1 MRRVKL
7 AVYGVLTVVVVAIIV
22 GAVFSLFFDL
32 NGLKPTLAEA
42 AREETGR
49 DLVIDGDIT
58 VSLFPRPR
66 ATATGIHLSNVE
78 GGSEPDAVTIDV
90 ASVQLS
96 WLPLLGGTLDV
107 RQIHA
112 RGVRVLVEQGIGGK
126 SSLALEPQS
135 SAEGS
140 AEPFSYPDIIDIRD
154 IAVVRRDGAGDAVYE
169 VQRLTLEP
177 NGIGGPTN
185 VGFEANLNGETV
197 TGQGV
202 LGDLDS
208 LGGPADFPVLLT
220 VEAGGA
226 TVRIDGALQALDR
239 EPALAFQVGVTGASL
254 AGLSRLAGADLPA
267 TNRYELTATV
277 AGTLERLAV
286 DDVAFRS
293 NGFDLAG
300 SARIDLAG
308 ARPMISADLAASELD
323 LTRFLAADGPAG
335 EVRAA
340 ESEGAMLG
348 DGPLPFGFTRQLD
361 ADLRFSAASI
371 EALGLSLTEAA
382 LDVRSRA
389 GLIEISRLA
398 ARLPSG
404 ALEASGQVDAR
415 LDEASL
421 SLDANVTGL
430 DVAGVLEALNLPAR
444 SERRASAAVSVVTR
458 GAMRRE
464 VADNLTATVQL
475 SELEIALEDS
485 ASLVLNDANVR
496 FDGRDRPVAVA
507 ARGTVRGETVRIS
520 GRFDPLSAYRH
531 GEPYAFQ
538 ATAESADA
546 RMRLEAD
553 MRAAMIEG
561 LAVRV
566 AVEGQRLSG
575 MSRLTG
581 LDLPEVGPY
590 RLSGLLAFDEGAVSL
605 REAEIDIA
613 GSDLRGDVVVT
624 FGAGL
629 PGLTADLRSDRIDL
643 AALSPTADT
652 ALAERIAAEGG
663 AEGVPVTGDDAS
675 SLLNDR
681 PLDLGPLFGITADL
695 KLAVASL
702 ENGGMT
708 LNDVAMRVVSDGKV
722 LRLDNLSAAADG
734 RQARLSGTL
743 RWTGQEAEIS
753 AEAQV
758 NGIDVDPFLAESGL
772 GRRVDMGPLD
782 VSMSLSSNGNSRRSL
797 FDNATFEVA
806 ANDFR
811 LDLRTDDVVPHDPL
825 ALDTLTLAAKGPA
838 SPVTLTAQGTF
849 GTEALE
855 IKARLEP
862 LARLRLM
869 EPVPLDV
876 SIATPTS
883 HVRISGTAPDRRQP
897 AELDFNVSAEGRIIR
912 EIAAVAGLALNPDG
926 PWRIAG
932 MVRVGGDRIALRDAT
947 ARIGTSDVAGS
958 FSAETGAGTA
968 RIEVVA
974 RSSRLAIAD
983 FLPPPDEPDVA
994 PAAASSGPLFDPAPF
1009 DLAALRGLDLTVALD
1024 VASFAG
1030 RSVEGT
1036 GLKLNARARDGIVTL
1051 DTLSATVGEGPVSA
1065 TGRLDASGDRAEA
1078 ELAMAGGPF
1087 DLGALLLEFGS
1098 SAGSK
1103 NVINLPVDMDVRI
1116 RSAGASAHDLAAAA
1130 EGKISLI
1137 GGKGYIQQRS
1147 FRFLDQGLL
1156 RELAPW
1162 AGEQRD
1168 RTEVNCFVSRFDVAQ
1183 GVATSR
1189 ALLLDAEF
1197 LSVSGR
1203 GSVDLG
1209 AETLNMTLTPRPKE
1223 VRLLDL
1229 AVPIAVTGPIADP
1242 KFAPTTAGTAK
1253 KVATT
1258 LGILVNPLVLLV
1270 PVIEGVTAEKNPCV
1284 AAIEQ
1289 AESNQPA
1296 ENQDGAVGGVIRGI
1310 GEGIEGVGRGIGR
1323 ILGGNKE

>member
-7 AVYGVLTVVVVAIIV
+7 AVYGVLTIVVVAIIV
-22 GAVFSLFFDL
+22 GAVFSLFYDL

-49 DLVIDGDIT
+49 NLVIDGDIT

-66 ATATGIHLSNVE
+66 ATATGIRLSNVE

-90 ASVQLS
+90 ASVQVS
-96 WLPLLGGTLDV
+96 WLPLIRGSLDV

-112 RGVRVLVEQGIGGK
+112 RGVRVLVEQGLGGK

-154 IAVVRRDGAGDAVYE
+154 IAVVTRDGAGDAVYE
-169 VQRLTLEP
+169 VERLTLQP

-185 VGFEANLNGETV
+185 IGFDARLNGETV

-208 LGGPADFPVLLT
+208 LGGPADFPVSLAI
-220 VEAGGA
+220 EAGGA
-226 TVRIDGALQALDR
+226 TVRIKGALQALDR
-239 EPALAFQVGVTGASL
+239 EPALALRVGVTGGSL
-254 AGLSRLAGADLPA
+254 ASMSRLAGADLPA
-267 TNRYELTATV
+267 TDAYELTATV
-277 AGTLERLAV
+277 AGTLERIGV

-293 NGFDLAG
+293 NGVALAG

-308 ARPMISADLAASELD
+308 ARPMISVDLAASD
-323 LTRFLAADGPAG
+323 MNLTSFLAADGPVG
-335 EVRAA
+335 EGRAA
-340 ESEGAMLG
+340 GPEGAMLG

-371 EALGLSLTEAA
+371 EALGLSLSDAA

-421 SLDANVTGL
+421 SFEANVTGL
-430 DVAGVLEALNLPAR
+430 DVAGVLDALNLPAR
-444 SERRASAAVSVVTR
+444 SERRASATVSVVTR
-458 GAMRRE
+458 GATRRE
-464 VADNLTATVQL
+464 IADNLTATVQL

-507 ARGTVRGETVRIS
+507 ARGTVRGETVRIA

-553 MRAAMIEG
+553 MRAAMVEG

-613 GSDLRGDVVVT
+613 GSDLRGDVVLT
-624 FGAGL
+624 FGTGL
-629 PGLTADLRSDRIDL
+629 PGLTADLRSGRIDL
-643 AALSPTADT
+643 ASLSPTADT

-675 SLLNDR
+675 PLLNDR

-708 LNDVAMRVVSDGKV
+708 LNDVAVRVVSDGKE
-722 LRLDNLSAAADG
+722 LRLDNLSTAANG

-797 FDNATFEVA
+797 FDNATFEVV

-825 ALDTLTLAAKGPA
+825 ALDTLTLAVEGPE

-849 GTEALE
+849 GSEALE

-926 PWRIAG
+926 PWRIAS
-932 MVRVGGDRIALRDAT
+932 MVRVGDDRIELREAT
-947 ARIGTSDVAGS
+947 ARVGTSDVAGS
-958 FSAETGAGTA
+958 FSAETGGGNA

-994 PAAASSGPLFDPAPF
+994 PAAEPGPLFDPAPF
-1009 DLAALRGLDLTVALD
+1009 DLAPLRGLDLTVALD

-1036 GLKLNARARDGIVTL
+1036 GLKLNARASEGIVTL

-1065 TGRLDASGDRAEA
+1065 TGRLDVRGDRAEA
-1078 ELAMAGGPF
+1078 EFAMAGGPF

-1098 SAGSK
+1098 SAGSQ
-1103 NVINLPVDMDVRI
+1103 NVVNLPVDMDVRI
-1116 RSAGASAHDLAAAA
+1116 TSVGASAHDLAAAA
-1130 EGKISLI
+1130 EGQISLI

-1168 RTEVNCFVSRFDVAQ
+1168 RTEVNCFVSRFDVAK

-1189 ALLLDAEF
+1189 ALLLDAEY

-1229 AVPIAVTGPIADP
+1229 AVPIAVTGPIGDP

-1270 PVIEGVTAEKNPCV
+1270 PVIEGVTAEKNPCL